1 MISGVNIKGDSSSY
15 TTAPA
20 GPDGFKPIKQPSS
33 AMSLFPRQTNV
44 QFRNIN
50 VGMFS
55 GPRPSYQRYSTNLAS
70 AGVLNRTGV

>member
-1 MISGVNIKGDSSSY
+1 MIDGVNIKGDSSSY

-20 GPDGFKPIKQPSS
+20 SPNGFTPVKQPIS
-33 AMSLFPRQTNV
+33 AMSLFPRQSNV

-70 AGVLNRTGV
+70 AGVMNRTGV

>member
-1 MISGVNIKGDSSSY
+1 MIDGVNIKRGMSSY
-15 TTAPA
+15 RPA
-20 GPDGFKPIKQPSS
+20 VNSTLSNTPFQQPNS
-33 AMSLFPRQTNV
+33 AMSLFPRQSTV